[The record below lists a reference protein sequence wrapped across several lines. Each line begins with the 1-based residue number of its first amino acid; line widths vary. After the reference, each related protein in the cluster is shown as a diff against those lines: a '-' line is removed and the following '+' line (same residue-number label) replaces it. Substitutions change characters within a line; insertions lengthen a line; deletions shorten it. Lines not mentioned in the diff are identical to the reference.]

1 MDLRR
6 FWHHILMSPL
16 KARRAFPGS
25 AMDNI
30 AREVTAGERG
40 HRGEVRLVVEAELTT
55 AQLWADL
62 RARERAIELFS
73 QLRLWDTED
82 NTGILIYVLL
92 ADRKVEI
99 VADRG
104 IARKVGQPEWDA
116 ICASMGAAFARGD
129 FERGAIVGVQAA
141 SLLLDRHFPAGGG
154 ENPNELPD
162 KPLLI

>member
-1 MDLRR
+1 MDLKR
-6 FWHHILMSPL
+6 FWRHVLMSPF
-16 KARRAFPGS
+16 KARRAFPDRTMEAIG
-25 AMDNI
+25 
-30 AREVTAGERG
+30 REVTSGERG

-62 RARERAIELFS
+62 RARERAIEIFS
-73 QLRLWDTED
+73 RLRVWDTED

-104 IARKVGQPEWDA
+104 IARKVGQAEWDA
-116 ICASMGAAFARGD
+116 ICASMGAAFARRD
-129 FERGAIVGVQAA
+129 FERGAIIGVQAA
-141 SLLLDRHFPAGGG
+141 SLLLDRHFPAGAS